1 MPETSKPSN
10 DPQKSDSDNVGK
22 VESFLSHSGG
32 RKKKEPEKDERTL
45 PEALPVPPKSESQAA
60 LSEKMAKIS
69 SIRVSAGPLDPSA
82 LIADNR
88 AASTLP
94 QAMARLHRLKQEKA
108 LREKLSDSTTKQKK
122 LVRKPIEFIQMSMDD
137 PDPGFLKTTTWFIF
151 SFGRFAKS
159 VLLAQSLKLS
169 LLFCLIVGLGS
180 IHTSIG
186 FLSPL
191 PSPEQL
197 YDVNFASRVIAG
209 GMILGLAVYLL
220 LSIILFLTAGKIF
233 GGIGKMF
240 GLKVVVNAFL
250 PLAVVQLIAMGFG
263 TMVLGEAYWRGNLP
277 VGYGVFS
284 GWILPGMW
292 LWGGYRIAQVFTQ
305 LYSLS
310 LPMRFGLKMGIP
322 LVLSL
327 PLLTSVSGVERLMHS
342 GFEKEWAVLQTNV
355 MASGGFLPIERYD
368 QIEGRIPFRDIE
380 RKRDLYLF
388 RMQALYRLDE
398 QAIARADALRLDRMS
413 TSGSADDH
421 LAKGLN
427 YLFQNRL
434 DLAIPKL
441 KLAIEVDPT
450 CLPAHQWLALGQ
462 VSSNIGLAEEHAHI
476 LMTSEPNVFHLS
488 LMVRILFAQEKYQ
501 EIWDVMLDVDTSPE
515 KWDPVTLYQGGIA
528 ASKLGNLRR
537 SATLLALAKVKGFE
551 ADAN

>member
-1 MPETSKPSN
+1 MPDTSKPSK
-10 DPQKSDSDNVGK
+10 DPQKTDSDNVGR
-22 VESFLSHSGG
+22 VRDFLSHSRE
-32 RKKKEPEKDERTL
+32 RKNKEPEKYESTL
-45 PEALPVPPKSESQAA
+45 PEALPVPPKRESQEA

-69 SIRVSAGPLDPSA
+69 SIRESAGPLDQSA
-82 LIADNR
+82 VIMDNR

-94 QAMARLHRLKQEKA
+94 QAIARLHRIKQENA
-108 LREKLSDSTTKQKK
+108 LRERLNDSTTKEKK
-122 LVRKPIEFIQMSMDD
+122 LVRKPIESHQMSMDD
-137 PDPGFLKTTTWFIF
+137 PDPGLLKTTTWFIF

-159 VLLAQSLKLS
+159 VLLAQALQVS
-169 LLFCLIVGLGS
+169 LLFSLIVGLGS

-191 PSPEQL
+191 PGPGPL

-220 LSIILFLTAGKIF
+220 LSIILLFMAEKIF

-250 PLAVVQLIAMGFG
+250 PLALVQLIAMGFG

-277 VGYGVFS
+277 VGYGIFS

-310 LPMRFGLKMGIP
+310 LPVRFGLKMGIP

-342 GFEKEWAVLQTNV
+342 GFEKEWAVLETDV
-355 MASGGFLPIERYD
+355 MTSGASLPIERYD
-368 QIEGRIPFRDIE
+368 QMEERIPFRDIE

-398 QAIARADALRLDRMS
+398 QSIARADALRLDRMS
-413 TSGSADDH
+413 AKGSADDQ

-441 KLAIEVDPT
+441 KSAIEVDPN
-450 CLPAHQWLALGQ
+450 CLPAHQWLAAGQ
-462 VSSNIGLAEEHAHI
+462 VASNIELAEEHAHI

-488 LMVRILFAQEKYQ
+488 LMVRILFVQEKYQ

-551 ADAN
+551 AEVN